1 MKSDI
6 ILERHRDLQNM
17 TIRAKIT
24 IDKPDDPT
32 VLDIMTDMRALPGIV
47 TVRQTQPV
55 SEPLNSVEEPRI
67 IELKVSYIPS
77 YVKQGMLSDDPKY
90 VATTL
95 KKVEGV
101 HMIKIVG
108 HDDASFNFRLQ
119 KKPIV
124 I

>member
-1 MKSDI
+1 MKNI
-6 ILERHRDLQNM
+6 LLERHKDLQNM

-24 IDKPDDPT
+24 IDKPEDPT

-77 YVKQGMLSDDPKY
+77 YVKQGMLSDDPEY
-90 VATTL
+90 VARTL

-108 HDDASFNFRLQ
+108 HDDSTFNFKIQ
-119 KKPIV
+119 KRPIV
-124 I
+124 V